1 MRTEVRASTFCS
13 PKMKDF
19 PFKHEHGT
27 EWRKKTFRQRI
38 LVLIFALSKKR
49 VKKKKKKRK
58 KRKKARL

>member
-1 MRTEVRASTFCS
+1 MN
-13 PKMKDF
+13 M
-19 PFKHEHGT
+19 GT

-49 VKKKKKKRK
+49 VKKKKKEK